1 MKNNITFTITDTD
14 TDNLKTLAGITGL
27 SVATIRSIADDFGL
41 VVVYSPTRRTWFID
55 EPSHRIQAALV
66 NIAGRLRIVEEDLA
80 KERAYNR
87 LLWVWSRSILD
98 LYYRFRIDGSPE
110 PPPLP
115 EEK

>member
-1 MKNNITFTITDTD
+1 MEITLLTVLGSIG
-14 TDNLKTLAGITGL
+14 AGAM
-27 SVATIRSIADDFGL
+27 VAGT
-41 VVVYSPTRRTWFID
+41 T
-55 EPSHRIQAALV
+55 ALV

-98 LYYRFRIDGSPE
+98 LYYRFRIDGSPD

-115 EEK
+115 EEEEER